1 MMTTT
6 KPQPVQLIPMEAITG
21 WEEFLR
27 DGEAYLKTA
36 TAAHQKRQDVFTP
49 GILYNI
55 IAMAIEKFVM
65 AALMRHGTLPYNH
78 TMTDLVESME
88 ETFPDTMGDISAGL
102 IKMDKYQ
109 DICALDDNYHISPPA
124 MEEIPDMLE
133 LGQKLRSLVVNK
145 LLATGRSVQ

>member
-36 TAAHQKRQDVFTP
+36 VAAHQKRQDVFTP
-49 GILYNI
+49 EILYNI

-88 ETFPDTMGDISAGL
+88 ETFPGDISAGL

-109 DICALDDNYHISPPA
+109 DICALDNYHISPPA
-124 MEEIPDMLE
+124 MEEIPGMLE

-145 LLATGRSVQ
+145 LLATGRSMQ

>member
-1 MMTTT
+1 MTMTT
-6 KPQPVQLIPMEAITG
+6 KLQPVQLIPMEAITG

-36 TAAHQKRQDVFTP
+36 VAAHQKRQDVFTP
-49 GILYNI
+49 EILYNI
-55 IAMAIEKFVM
+55 VAMAIEKFVM

-78 TMTDLVESME
+78 TMVDLVESME
-88 ETFPDTMGDISAGL
+88 ETFPNAMGDIREGL
-102 IKMDKYQ
+102 IELDKYQ
-109 DICALDDNYHISPPA
+109 DICALDNYHISPPS

-145 LLATGRSVQ
+145 LLSTGRSVQ